1 MLFMISIGKLSAVM
15 KASPVTTQL
24 RHWLGG
30 DVLLLAKASVWR
42 EVFATWMQQAVNGDR
57 RSLYG
62 SVVPPLL
69 MLLGAIAF
77 WHWNAPL
84 LVAVL
89 MGCVSSFLLYSMTQ
103 RSFSGHK
110 IKQWLQ
116 SPNAPMVLSVGAGVG
131 ILLLSYSA
139 LAVWQ
144 DLGSPWLAMMLFTQ
158 EAGIFGALG
167 LAVWLMLTRQNQPLH
182 SFERCVAGLLHRD
195 ELRRLMAVRQLTALI
210 VQGPLSGTERSHALD
225 YLHLLAQKENS
236 PVVGKAIQEGL
247 GYLAPPQRMMLGDLT
262 TLSARR
268 IQSPP
273 AAAKIRQEAMADV
286 G

>member
-1 MLFMISIGKLSAVM
+1 M

-24 RHWLGG
+24 KHWIGG
-30 DVLLLAKASVWR
+30 DLLLLAKASVWR
-42 EVFATWMQQAVNGDR
+42 EVLATWMQQAVNGDR
-57 RSLYG
+57 HSLYG

-69 MLLGAIAF
+69 TLLGAIAF

-89 MGCVSSFLLYSMTQ
+89 MGGVSSVLLYRITQ
-103 RSFSGHK
+103 RPFSWRK

-116 SPNAPMVLSVGAGVG
+116 SPNAPMVLSVGAGFG
-131 ILLLSYSA
+131 MLLLSYSA

-144 DLGSPWLAMMLFTQ
+144 DLGSPWLAIMLLTQ
-158 EAGIFGALG
+158 EIGVFGALG
-167 LAVWLMLTRQNQPLH
+167 LAVWLMLTRQNQPIH

-195 ELRRLMAVRQLTALI
+195 ELRRLMAVRQLTALMTESR
-210 VQGPLSGTERSHALD
+210 LSTKERSHALD
-225 YLHLLAQKENS
+225 YLRLLSQKESS

-247 GYLAPPQRMMLGDLT
+247 GCLAPPQRMMLGDRT

-268 IQSPP
+268 IQAPS
-273 AAAKIRQEAMADV
+273 AAVKIRQEAMADV

>member
-1 MLFMISIGKLSAVM
+1 M

-30 DVLLLAKASVWR
+30 DLLLLAKASVWR
-42 EVFATWMQQAVNGDR
+42 EVFATWMQQAANGDR
-57 RSLYG
+57 HSLYG

-69 MLLGAIAF
+69 TLLGAIAF

-84 LVAVL
+84 LVAIL
-89 MGCVSSFLLYSMTQ
+89 MGCVSSFLLYRMTQ
-103 RSFSGHK
+103 RPFSWRK

-116 SPNAPMVLSVGAGVG
+116 SPNAPIVLSVGAGFGMLV
-131 ILLLSYSA
+131 LSYSA

-167 LAVWLMLTRQNQPLH
+167 LAAWLMLTRQSKPIY

-195 ELRRLMAVRQLTALI
+195 ELRRLMAVRQLATLMTEG
-210 VQGPLSGTERSHALD
+210 QLSTRERSHALD
-225 YLHLLAQKENS
+225 YLRLLAQKESS
-236 PVVGKAIQEGL
+236 PIVCKAIQESL
-247 GYLAPPQRMMLGDLT
+247 GCMMPPQRMMLGDRT

-268 IQSPP
+268 IQSPS
-273 AAAKIRQEAMADV
+273 AAVKIRQEAMADV